1 MLVKSAHK
9 CPSEQKTKYRVTLF
23 SKLELC
29 LLRIGNSPGIYVGHE
44 MSRYGKSSNHHN
56 DSNLKT
62 TATSNSKAKTEYGKN
77 KEIEDKIK
85 TKIQIGAACDYVL

>member
-1 MLVKSAHK
+1 MHVKFAHK

-23 SKLELC
+23 SKLELY
-29 LLRIGNSPGIYVGHE
+29 LLRIGISPDIYVGHE

>member
-1 MLVKSAHK
+1 
-9 CPSEQKTKYRVTLF
+9 
-23 SKLELC
+23 
-29 LLRIGNSPGIYVGHE
+29 
-44 MSRYGKSSNHHN
+44 MSGYGKSSNHHN

>member
-29 LLRIGNSPGIYVGHE
+29 LLRIGNSPDINVGHE
-44 MSRYGKSSNHHN
+44 MSGYGKSSNHHN